1 MDQQLYSYEGE
12 ARLGHGEEAYL
23 TNHEQMDQSIK
34 AMKNWFHPPYSSI
47 PFSGLPT
54 SVGFRVANFLTNA
67 TAVTTFPAITTFP
80 IFFFIFLKETMAFT
94 CDVCLGSTHH
104 IKVEILTPR

>member
-54 SVGFRVANFLTNA
+54 SVGFRVANFFLTNA
-67 TAVTTFPAITTFP
+67 TAVTTFPTIATFP
-80 IFFFIFLKETMAFT
+80 NFFLHFSEGNHGFYL
-94 CDVCLGSTHH
+94 
-104 IKVEILTPR
+104 